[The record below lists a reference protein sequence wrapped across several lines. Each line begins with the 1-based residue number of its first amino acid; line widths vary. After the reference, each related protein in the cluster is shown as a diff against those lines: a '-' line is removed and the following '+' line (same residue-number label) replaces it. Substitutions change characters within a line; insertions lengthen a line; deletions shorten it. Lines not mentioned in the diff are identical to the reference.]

1 MLFKS
6 FYKRPPDT
14 SCLTIQSGFYQR
26 FKILLLLPLKKPMNG
41 DGVCPR
47 ISKWIRQSASIL
59 KSTSGQK
66 VVSGGGMTSTDF
78 SSSLR
83 PLPPRWAGIF
93 IRLRH
98 LEPVE
103 LDRKIRTKPSERTPP
118 EWTRGGLSLGSKLC
132 WQHPAL
138 CHPDPGIIHPSGLL
152 MSGYQVQ

>member
-14 SCLTIQSGFYQR
+14 SCLAIQSGFCQR
-26 FKILLLLPLKKPMNG
+26 FKILLLLPPKKAMNG

-78 SSSLR
+78 SSSPR
-83 PLPPRWAGIF
+83 PLPPRWAGIL

-98 LEPVE
+98 LEMVE
-103 LDRKIRTKPSERTPP
+103 LDKKIHPKPAERTTL
-118 EWTRGGLSLGSKLC
+118 EWNQGGLFIRKEALLA
-132 WQHPAL
+132 AL
-138 CHPDPGIIHPSGLL
+138 CHPDPGIIHPNGLL
-152 MSGYQVQ
+152 MPEYQVR